1 MDILI
6 SSKELTELI
15 KNHIEDK
22 LKVDRKL
29 LKVSFSKRQQY
40 IDTSIKILDKE
51 EDSIAEKI
59 NKMTNEKEPQKEV
72 VEEVETDPSADEDL
86 PDQW

>member
-15 KNHIEDK
+15 KSHVEDK

-51 EDSIAEKI
+51 EDNIAEKI

-86 PDQW
+86 PDPW